1 MQRSCRK
8 GTKNSIYFWSVLESR
23 SFNSKLRLFRTI
35 KDENNTVHAE
45 TEQNSLICAILL
57 PPKKGDIQMSLEV
70 RNLSKKYGEKTVVEN
85 LSFEMKNPGVFA
97 LLGTNGAGKTTSIR
111 MMLNMLSR
119 DTGEVLW
126 NGAALDTSTCNVG
139 YLAEER
145 GLYPKYTLMDQLI
158 YFAALRG
165 ISKAEAKNRIRY
177 WAQRLEV
184 EEYLYP
190 QAPKSEDGKKRGRA
204 KAQAPKKAD
213 QLSKGNQQKIQ
224 FMTALLPD
232 PDLLILDEPLSG
244 LDPVNTDLFKGIIRD
259 EIAKGKYL
267 IMSSHQMATV
277 EEFCTDIIILN
288 RSKTILSGHLNDIKK
303 SYGRINLLLKT
314 ETDVTDLIRKE
325 GLTLI
330 SAKETEY
337 QIKVSGDEQA
347 NGFLK
352 LLIENGAPVV
362 TFSLR
367 EPSLHE
373 IFVEKV
379 GDAHEA

>member
-1 MQRSCRK
+1 M
-8 GTKNSIYFWSVLESR
+8 
-23 SFNSKLRLFRTI
+23 
-35 KDENNTVHAE
+35 
-45 TEQNSLICAILL
+45 SLI
-57 PPKKGDIQMSLEV
+57 V
-70 RNLSKKYGEKTVVEN
+70 RNLSKKYGDKTVVDN
-85 LSFEMKNPGVFA
+85 LSFEMAKPGVFA

-111 MMLNMLSR
+111 MMLNMLSK
-119 DTGEVLW
+119 DSGEVLW
-126 NGAALDTSTCNVG
+126 NGKPLDTSVCNVG

-165 ISKAEAKNRIRY
+165 ISKAAAKKRIKY
-177 WAQRLEV
+177 WAGRLEV

-190 QAPKSEDGKKRGRA
+190 TELPAADEDQLGGKAKNKKRA
-204 KAQAPKKAD
+204 KKQPPKKAD

-244 LDPVNTDLFKGIIRD
+244 LDPVNTDLFKSIIRE

-277 EEFCTDIIILN
+277 EEFCTDNVILN
-288 RSKTILSGHLNDIKK
+288 RSKTVLQGHLNDIKK
-303 SYGRINLLLKT
+303 SYGRINLSLKT
-314 ETDVTDLIRKE
+314 EVDVKELIAKAGLMIVTEKE
-325 GLTLI
+325 C
-330 SAKETEY
+330 EY
-337 QIKVSGDEQA
+337 QLRVSGEEQA
-347 NGFLK
+347 NAFLK
-352 LLIENGAPVV
+352 MLIEHDVRV
-362 TFSLR
+362 ITFDLR

-379 GDAHEA
+379 GDAHED